1 MRRPVAA
8 DQSGAGPPHSKE
20 LTTCSE
26 LSLVCAFVSSHRLK
40 SLCHNRLRQKLFTS
54 LETYSHIGCYSVG
67 HDSFSKKWYDVEFV
81 FFLAEACNAAK
92 SHNRRASPVNTGPCL
107 PYDFGRQSQDSG
119 KRPGS
124 DL

>member
-26 LSLVCAFVSSHRLK
+26 LSLVCAFVSSHRPK
-40 SLCHNRLRQKLFTS
+40 SLCHNRLRQKLFAGNVFS
-54 LETYSHIGCYSVG
+54 IGCYSVG

-81 FFLAEACNAAK
+81 FSLAEARNAAK
-92 SHNRRASPVNTGPCL
+92 SHNLHASIINTG
-107 PYDFGRQSQDSG
+107 S
-119 KRPGS
+119 
-124 DL
+124 